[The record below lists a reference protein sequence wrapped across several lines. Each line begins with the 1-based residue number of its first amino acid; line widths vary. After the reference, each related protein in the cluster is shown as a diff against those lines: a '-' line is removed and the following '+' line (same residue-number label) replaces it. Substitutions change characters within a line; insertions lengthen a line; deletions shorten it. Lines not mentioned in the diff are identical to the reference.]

1 MAHGSKRQ
9 KQKSISTLIY
19 EALKEDVGTGDIT
32 SVATIPPDS
41 TSEAALIA
49 KAPLVVAGL
58 PFVEETFKQVDPSIE
73 FSAVAC
79 DGELVLSRGII
90 ARVSGLTRGL
100 LMGERVALNILQHLS
115 GIATLTSMFVGEVAG
130 TDARILDTRKTTPQM
145 REMEKYAV
153 RMGGGVNH
161 RMGLYDGILIKD
173 NHIVGAGGITRAVRK
188 AQAMR
193 PEGMMIEVECETLDQ
208 VAEALEAGADIIM
221 LDNMTIDMM
230 REAVGVIGQR
240 AKTEAS
246 GNVSLD
252 NVREIALTGVDFIS
266 VGSLTHSAPAADIS
280 MRFSA

>member
-19 EALKEDVGTGDIT
+19 EALREDVGTGDIT
-32 SVATIPPDS
+32 SVATIPPES
-41 TSEAALIA
+41 VSEGALIA

-73 FSAVAC
+73 FSALVC
-79 DGELVLSRGII
+79 DGELVLNRGVI
-90 ARVSGLTRGL
+90 ARVRGLTRGL

-130 TDARILDTRKTTPQM
+130 TDARILDTRKTLPQL

-173 NHIVGAGGITRAVRK
+173 NHIAGAGGITRAVRK

-193 PEGMMIEVECETLDQ
+193 PEAMPVEVECETLDQ
-208 VAEALEAGADIIM
+208 VRETLDAGADIIM
-221 LDNMTIDMM
+221 LDNMTVGMM
-230 REAVGVIGQR
+230 AEAVSLIAGR

-266 VGSLTHSAPAADIS
+266 VGALTHSAPAADIS
-280 MRFSA
+280 MRFGS